1 MEAYG
6 NELNMTSPFP
16 THMVKGQIIVRS
28 HFTACLKP
36 IWLHQCSYEAQR
48 YTWKTPITVLYE
60 SWKTRISRC
69 SGWLDVRRAVLPSLP
84 FAAFTNPAIF
94 LPACVH
100 THTPIYALRNTFIHL
115 YTSMHVPIYTIFLH
129 PKSPKMTAFVC
140 EKMGLWT
147 PDLKN
152 TIGDG
157 GSTAL

>member
-1 MEAYG
+1 
-6 NELNMTSPFP
+6 MTSPFP

-48 YTWKTPITVLYE
+48 YTWKTPITVLYK

-84 FAAFTNPAIF
+84 FAAFTRPAIF

-100 THTPIYALRNTFIHL
+100 THTPIYALTNTFIHL
-115 YTSMHVPIYTIFLH
+115 YTFMHLYTLSFCTRNHQCDCFRLWKNGTLDAWLKKNGNRFLSPTL
-129 PKSPKMTAFVC
+129 PKF
-140 EKMGLWT
+140 
-147 PDLKN
+147 
-152 TIGDG
+152 G
-157 GSTAL
+157 GFDTCLM